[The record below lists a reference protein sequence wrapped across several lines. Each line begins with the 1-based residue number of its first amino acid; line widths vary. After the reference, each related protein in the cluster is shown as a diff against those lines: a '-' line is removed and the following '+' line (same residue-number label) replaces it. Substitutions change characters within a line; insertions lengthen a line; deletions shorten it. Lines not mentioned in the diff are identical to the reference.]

1 MYSIMHTYLY
11 TMNKIM
17 AKNKQTKEIEAPTYV
32 TADNA
37 TLCSSDIP
45 CVEKI
50 IYVIHK
56 VDTIY
61 NL

>member
-1 MYSIMHTYLY
+1 
-11 TMNKIM
+11 MNKIM

-50 IYVIHK
+50 IHVIHK